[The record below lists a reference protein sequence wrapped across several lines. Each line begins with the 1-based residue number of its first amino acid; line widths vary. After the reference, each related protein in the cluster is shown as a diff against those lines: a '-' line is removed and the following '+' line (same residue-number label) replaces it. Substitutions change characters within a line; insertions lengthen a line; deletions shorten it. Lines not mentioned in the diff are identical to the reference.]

1 MQAIAP
7 VTVPDLL
14 GHVQK
19 MVGKLEIYDD
29 DDYMPGWYMP
39 PKKLALPIPTANLTD
54 FTVYVPVIA
63 DSDIGANCLST
74 GYDIRFT
81 ADDGVTLLPYERVSF
96 SVTDGKASGIFWVK
110 VPSIL
115 TTGTYIYCW
124 YGNASATDGSTPADA
139 WDAHHVAVY
148 HMQDYDTSHIHDST
162 ANANHGT
169 KSGINVPQ
177 EVDAKIGKGQS
188 FAATADIISVADS
201 NSLDLVDGATI
212 SIWVSPGSGVV
223 SNYAPLV
230 TKTSAYELRL
240 RYDQLGKIDY
250 LVFHPDSSISEAWSS
265 SSIPIGDWSHVIMV
279 YEKNVSLRLYID
291 GALDSSTTS
300 NATKDISTNANAM
313 SIRSP
318 LNGISDEIRISS
330 TARSAA
336 WIAYEYAN
344 QNAVDGGITW
354 GAGEFAPGWKNLN
367 SINGEN
373 YVISMTCTPSG
384 PTADGTVKIGSWSAE
399 IHNTDDIFS
408 PFNSGSAYKNLLC
421 MGRLIRIS
429 LGGIFGGTP
438 YYWKRFVGYL
448 GEPSFD
454 DLTQRISLSGD
465 DLCKPLADTKLSF
478 PCNYWGKTAIFD
490 SVSST
495 GVTGAE
501 LYVEGDAMDIASEGN
516 NVAGWSDLSNA
527 TFVSYA
533 DVGGGSTYVGR
544 MIREAAPG
552 VAYVHDANIATVV
565 RGEQYYVT
573 IKHKKVSGIYS
584 PELRL
589 YQTVGGALT
598 LLGNIVLS
606 ASGWTSGSVRVT
618 ALKSGALEGRLYWAD
633 GAENDELRVDQ
644 CSVKLYETS
653 WYRYQMPAD
662 CNGPYYVTLGAFA
675 YVQDSAAASV
685 SGGTEYRCTFRYWR
699 PAGNIGKAWLEAY
712 QNVSGTVT
720 LLGRCPLTSESV
732 AYVGFLFTAIN
743 NTDIYLRLTSEDGA
757 AGDVIY
763 LDRISIRLAAPP
775 IGSELYTEADAMDT
789 VSEAN
794 NVTNWSTLLGCT
806 FASESNTDGGSL
818 YAGKFV
824 RTSSY
829 NEQIVIG
836 SRDDEGKFD
845 GYLYD
850 ALNQYFYF
858 DENRI
863 VENGTQNLNVSYYTD
878 QVLENVVADLL
889 VMAGYYDD
897 QASALADMDYTATGV
912 TLERVWFKEG
922 TTGVEAM
929 RLLCERVG
937 YRFWFD
943 YNGKP
948 CFHPNPSVSSVI
960 AFSFLESDIS
970 AKNPYQDKTVI
981 RNSVSIEGAET
992 KPFAVTDDQR
1002 DTKYTA
1008 SILDQDSID
1017 KYGLSALQLQN
1028 SLFQDRLSI
1037 SAMASTLLAERKD
1050 AKWYATLETKDCPAP
1065 LEIGDTIEWTRK
1077 YAGTNVT
1084 FTGLI
1089 REMTLTDTGG
1099 FSYKVEIS
1107 SWV

>member
-7 VTVPDLL
+7 VTVSDLL
-14 GHVQK
+14 GHAQK
-19 MVGKLEIYDD
+19 MTGKLEIYD
-29 DDYMPGWYMP
+29 GSNW
-39 PKKLALPIPTANLTD
+39 LNL
-54 FTVYVPVIA
+54 
-63 DSDIGANCLST
+63 
-74 GYDIRFT
+74 
-81 ADDGVTLLPYERVSF
+81 
-96 SVTDGKASGIFWVK
+96 
-110 VPSIL
+110 
-115 TTGTYIYCW
+115 
-124 YGNASATDGSTPADA
+124 
-139 WDAHHVAVY
+139 H
-148 HMQDYDTSHIHDST
+148 
-162 ANANHGT
+162 
-169 KSGINVPQ
+169 
-177 EVDAKIGKGQS
+177 
-188 FAATADIISVADS
+188 
-201 NSLDLVDGATI
+201 SLG
-212 SIWVSPGSGVV
+212 
-223 SNYAPLV
+223 
-230 TKTSAYELRL
+230 
-240 RYDQLGKIDY
+240 
-250 LVFHPDSSISEAWSS
+250 
-265 SSIPIGDWSHVIMV
+265 
-279 YEKNVSLRLYID
+279 
-291 GALDSSTTS
+291 
-300 NATKDISTNANAM
+300 
-313 SIRSP
+313 
-318 LNGISDEIRISS
+318 
-330 TARSAA
+330 
-336 WIAYEYAN
+336 
-344 QNAVDGGITW
+344 
-354 GAGEFAPGWKNLN
+354 
-367 SINGEN
+367 GEN

-408 PFNSGSAYKNLLC
+408 PFNSTSAYKDLFCL
-421 MGRLIRIS
+421 GRLIRIS

-438 YYWKRFVGYL
+438 YYWQRFVGYL

-454 DLTQRISLSGD
+454 DLAKKISLSGD
-465 DLCKPLADTKLSF
+465 DMCKPLADMKLNF
-478 PCNYWGKTAIFD
+478 PYNYWGKTAIFD

-501 LYVEGDAMDIASEGN
+501 LYVEADALAISGEGN

-527 TFVSYA
+527 TFVSYG

-544 MIREAAPG
+544 MLREAAPG
-552 VAYVHDANIATVV
+552 VAYVHNANVATVTM
-565 RGEQYYVT
+565 GEQYYIT
-573 IKHKKVSGIYS
+573 IKHKKVSGTYS

-589 YQTVGGALT
+589 YQTIGGVLHIIGT
-598 LLGNIVLS
+598 IVLS
-606 ASGWTSGSVRVT
+606 ATGWTSGSVRVT
-618 ALKSGALEGRLYWAD
+618 ALKSGALEARLYWSN

-644 CSVKLYETS
+644 FSCKLYETS

-685 SGGTEYRCTFRYWR
+685 TGGIEYRCTFRYWR
-699 PAGNIGKAWLEAY
+699 PVGNIGKAWLEAY
-712 QNVSGTVT
+712 QNVSGTMT

-743 NTDIYLRLTSEDGA
+743 NTDLALRLTSEDGA
-757 AGDVIY
+757 AGDQIY
-763 LDRISIRLAAPP
+763 LDRISIRLSAPP
-775 IGSELYTEADAMDT
+775 IGPELYAEADAMDT

-794 NVTNWSTLLGCT
+794 NVTNWSTISGCT

-818 YAGKFV
+818 YAAKFV
-824 RTSSY
+824 RTSSF
-829 NEQIVIG
+829 NEQVVIG

-850 ALNQYFYF
+850 VLNQYFYF

-863 VENGTQNLNVSYYTD
+863 VANGTQNLNVSYYTD
-878 QVLENVVADLL
+878 QILENVVADIL

-897 QASALADMDYTATGV
+897 QATALAAMVYAPTGV

-922 TTGVEAM
+922 TTGVEAI

-943 YNGKP
+943 YDGKP
-948 CFHPNPSVSSVI
+948 CFLPNPSASSIV

-981 RNSVSIEGAET
+981 KNSVSIEGAET

-1008 SILDQDSID
+1008 SVLDQDSID
-1017 KYGLSALQLQN
+1017 KYGLSALQLPN
-1028 SLFQDRLSI
+1028 SLFQDQPSI
-1037 SAMASTLLAERKD
+1037 SAMVSILLAERKD
-1050 AKWYATLETKDCPAP
+1050 AKWYATLETKDCAAP

-1077 YAGTNVT
+1077 YGGTNRT
-1084 FTGLI
+1084 FSGLI